1 MRRAAILLISILLR
15 LATAAPAA
23 AVICTS
29 DTVPAATLLLPY
41 FEVDLSNPNGETTL
55 LSINNGS
62 PQAVLVHVVI
72 WSDLAVPVLAFHIYL
87 TGYDVQAINLRDI
100 IVGGQIPQ
108 TASAGQDPTDSISP
122 RGAFSQD
129 IDFPSCQ
136 GVLPPPPLPS
146 FFTAHLQAALTGRP
160 SLVLGGKCAGQALGD
175 NLARGYITAD
185 TVSNCSLEF
194 PGDVGYFAA
203 GGSGDATDQNVL
215 WGDWALVAP
224 DASQGS
230 QGGMLVPIEADAS
243 NPATST
249 SGRYTFYGRFDGFT
263 AIDNREPLAT
273 LFATRY
279 LIGFGND
286 TSLLVWRDPK
296 VNQQPFTCPATPQTQ
311 PPWYPLGQ
319 EAMVVF
325 DEQEHPSVVTAVP
338 ASPAPPGSTVA
349 FGAATQRVHV
359 GSASLPSPFSFGWL
373 LVDLNTHVAQAAS
386 LPPVDSGAAQGW
398 IFAAHAYPGFAF
410 NYTTDAARFDSACA
424 PQHFA
429 VPPGGTGFF
438 TLPPCRL
445 VDTRNPAGPYGGP
458 ALAGG
463 SLRAFDLAGQC
474 GIPPTVK
481 AVSLNVTVAA
491 PTGSGD
497 LRLFQGGI
505 AAPNTSAISFPAGR
519 TLANNAVIGI
529 TQDGHGTLDVLAD
542 MPSGVVDLILDV
554 NGYFQ

>member
-1 MRRAAILLISILLR
+1 MRRAAILSSFILLR
-15 LATAAPAA
+15 LAAAAPAA

-29 DTVPAATLLLPY
+29 DTVPAATVLLPY
-41 FEVDLSNPNGETTL
+41 FEVDLNNPNGVTTL

-62 PQAVLVHVVI
+62 PQAVLAHVLI
-72 WSDLAVPVLAFHIYL
+72 WSDLAVAVLGFDIYL

-100 IVGGQIPQ
+100 IVNGQIPQ
-108 TASAGQDPTDSISP
+108 TASAGQDPNDSISP

-129 IDFPSCQ
+129 TDFPSCQ
-136 GVLPPPPLPS
+136 GFLPPPPLPS

-160 SLVLGGKCAGQALGD
+160 SAVLGGLCAGQALGD
-175 NLARGYITAD
+175 NIARGFITAD
-185 TVSNCSLEF
+185 TVRNCTTKF
-194 PGDVGYFAA
+194 PGDAGYFGA
-203 GGSGDATDQNVL
+203 GGDVTDQNVL
-215 WGDWALVAP
+215 WGDWALAAP

-230 QGGMLVPIEADAS
+230 QGGMLVAIEADAG
-243 NPATST
+243 NPATTT
-249 SGRYTFYGRFDGFT
+249 SGRYTFHGRFDGFT
-263 AIDNREPLAT
+263 AIDHREPLAT

-279 LIGFGND
+279 LIGFSND

-296 VNQQPFTCPATPQTQ
+296 VDQKPFTCPATPQAR

-319 EAMVVF
+319 EALVVF

-359 GSASLPSPFSFGWL
+359 GSASLPSPFPFGWI
-373 LVDLNTHVAQAAS
+373 LVDLNTHVAPAPG

-398 IFAAHAYPGFAF
+398 IFAAHTYPGFAF
-410 NYTTDAARFDSACA
+410 NYTTDAARYDSACA
-424 PQHFA
+424 PQHFS
-429 VPPGGTGFF
+429 VPPGDTGFF

-445 VDTRNPAGPYGGP
+445 VDTRNPTGPYGGP

-463 SLRAFDLAGQC
+463 SQRAFDLAGQC

-481 AVSLNVTVAA
+481 AVSLNVTAVA
-491 PTGSGD
+491 PTAGGD

-505 AAPNTSAISFPAGR
+505 AAPNTSAISFSAGR
-519 TLANNAVIGI
+519 TLANNAVIGV
-529 TQDGHGTLDVLAD
+529 TQDGHGTLAVLAD
-542 MPSGVVDLILDV
+542 MPSGMVDLLVDV